1 MEKLTIEIHMDYCQ
15 QDELSA
21 EEAQLVQA
29 AAKATGNAMEKRN
42 AAVPHEI
49 IPDSSICEQ
58 KA

>member
-29 AAKATGNAMEKRN
+29 AAKATSNAY
-42 AAVPHEI
+42 A
-49 IPDSSICEQ
+49 
-58 KA
+58 